1 MDTMQKLFSI
11 RTDNDQGCDFLL
23 ALDRLREAERPKMT
37 RTAMVMHLVFAADK
51 AADRKARK

>member
-1 MDTMQKLFSI
+1 MDVMQKLFSI

-37 RTAMVMHLVFAADK
+37 RTAMVMHLVFEADAKLK
-51 AADRKARK
+51 AKVRK